1 MTIEPIAAAL
11 SASVILMI
19 VIIALAA
26 VFVVLTIYGRKQEK
40 KYAETQRQV
49 SRNLSWTVSRN
60 RQKEPRYTSSKR
72 RSARRFSRSCAVRK
86 YSTWLRRD
94 SPYEL

>member
-49 SRNLSWTVSRN
+49 
-60 RQKEPRYTSSKR
+60 EEA
-72 RSARRFSRSCAVRK
+72 ARPATIPDAAPTAV
-86 YSTWLRRD
+86 
-94 SPYEL
+94 